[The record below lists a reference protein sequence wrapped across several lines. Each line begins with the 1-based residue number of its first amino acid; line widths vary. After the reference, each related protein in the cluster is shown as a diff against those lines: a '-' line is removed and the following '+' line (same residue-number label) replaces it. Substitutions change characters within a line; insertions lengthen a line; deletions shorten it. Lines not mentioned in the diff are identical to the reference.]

1 MWNEISFDSFS
12 LSCDAKEEYS
22 KAAFVCSGFSHSA
35 SGSLL
40 IATLCSY
47 VQEEE
52 THEVSSNQAKK

>member
-1 MWNEISFDSFS
+1 MTAS
-12 LSCDAKEEYS
+12 LLAVMLMEEYS

-40 IATLCSY
+40 VAILCSY

-52 THEVSSNQAKK
+52 THEVNSNKA